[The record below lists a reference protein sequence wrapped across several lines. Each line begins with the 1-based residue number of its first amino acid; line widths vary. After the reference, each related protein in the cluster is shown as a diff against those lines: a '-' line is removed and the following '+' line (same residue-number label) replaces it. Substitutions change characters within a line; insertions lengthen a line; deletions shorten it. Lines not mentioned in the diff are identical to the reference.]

1 MIKTYERWFEKYWV
15 FVLALFT
22 VIHTPLVTD
31 VVLTKNYAIV
41 RGLLFCFFAIL
52 FLFYSIPKK
61 KYLESALILL
71 LVLSHLFFSRVFGLF
86 S

>member
-22 VIHTPLVTD
+22 VIHSPLVTD

-41 RGLLFCFFAIL
+41 RGLIFSSLPFSSCFTR
-52 FLFYSIPKK
+52 FLRKSI
-61 KYLESALILL
+61 
-71 LVLSHLFFSRVFGLF
+71 
-86 S
+86 